1 MLKPSHNAA
10 VLFSSTSS
18 KLKQTVEKQIHK
30 KEDIEKILKIFL
42 FLFWFVYGAAN
53 IIPKLLCAMHTKIS

>member
-18 KLKQTVEKQIHK
+18 KLKQTVEKEIHK
-30 KEDIEKILKIFL
+30 KEDIEKIL
-42 FLFWFVYGAAN
+42 
-53 IIPKLLCAMHTKIS
+53 